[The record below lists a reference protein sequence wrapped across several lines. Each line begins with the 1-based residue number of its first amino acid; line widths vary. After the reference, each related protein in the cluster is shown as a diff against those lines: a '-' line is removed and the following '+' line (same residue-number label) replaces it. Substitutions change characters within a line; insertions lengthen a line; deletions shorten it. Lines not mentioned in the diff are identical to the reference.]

1 MDTGIFWA
9 KLNDLITAHKWHA
22 RGIRKIISGGQTG
35 ADIGGL
41 VAGKLL
47 GLKTGGTAPKGWIT
61 EDGPNYLLGFMYGLS
76 EGPPGYRER
85 TKINIAD
92 SDATLILG
100 NVNSPGSKLTLET
113 CEEQGKLYLVN
124 PEPLELTA
132 WLENYDIRVLNV
144 AGNRES
150 KNPGIG
156 VRTIQLLSQALK
168 KEDK

>member
-1 MDTGIFWA
+1 MIA
-9 KLNDLITAHKWHA
+9 L
-22 RGIRKIISGGQTG
+22 RKIISGGQTG

-47 GLKTGGTAPKGWIT
+47 NLETGGTAPKGWIT
-61 EDGPNYLLGFMYGLS
+61 EDGSNYLLGFLYNLK
-76 EGPPGYRER
+76 EGSPGYVAR

-100 NVNSPGSKLTLET
+100 NVNSPGSKLTLDT
-113 CEEQGKLYLVN
+113 CEKQGKLYLVN
-124 PEPLELTA
+124 PEPDELRT
-132 WLENYDIRVLNV
+132 WLENYDIRTLNV

-156 VRTIQLLSQALK
+156 VRTIRLLCQALK
-168 KEDK
+168 KRVV